1 VSPRAL
7 LLALLPLL
15 PLAAG
20 PAAAQAAQVLRG
32 RLVHVDG
39 LPTGNLTLNVLGHGA
54 ATTRG
59 NGQFETAI
67 ARGAAEVTVEVVG
80 QGWVVL
86 YPRGGRVAVPR
97 DPAVM
102 VEIVVGQSVEA
113 AALRLFAERHERME
127 AGLNAVGAGQEE
139 IQSILTAFMR
149 EVTERLDVDAGAL
162 EREVALQQK
171 RVEHF
176 PTLSATVKQYLTEAR
191 DLTTAFELYSRA
203 GFTDSIAYRGLHDA
217 VQRYNDAFQTMSRQR
232 LAFEQQVATFWE
244 SQELRSDVRALYD
257 FALGDV
263 HAMRILPLNES
274 LAVMHGAL
282 WGPRPDRRRLQ
293 EAQQRIEGA
302 VRELNVALPE
312 LERRADRV
320 LQFLLGG

>member
-217 VQRYNDAFQTMSRQR
+217 VQR

-320 LQFLLGG
+320 LQFLLRG